1 LNFANQKRRN
11 PIDELLQAVRSL
23 VRYVKQF

>member
-23 VRYVKQF
+23 VR